1 MSSSRP
7 ADTRRAWSLRL
18 RLLVGQIVV
27 LAIVCLGITGA
38 TELALLHH
46 LVAQLDG
53 QLAGTSYR
61 SALMYPEPPHSGWRH
76 QHVYPRP
83 GPGPRFLDA
92 PGQPAG
98 MVAAVVSHGNTV
110 DAGYTTS
117 SGDRAELSPAAQLQL
132 SGIAGSRK
140 PVTLNLDGLGRY
152 RVVAAPSRS
161 GGDVIVT
168 GLSMAN
174 IDATLMRMLVIF
186 GIVTVIALVAA
197 TTAGVIIIRR
207 ALAPLRRVAQTAS
220 KVAGLPLARGE
231 VELPVRVLESDAN
244 PSTEVGQLGA
254 ALNQM
259 LDHIAAALSARQ
271 ASETRVR
278 QFVAD
283 ASHELRTPLAAIRG
297 YTELTQRMGDDREAV
312 AQAMGRVASETE
324 RMTRLVEDLLLL
336 ARLDSGRPLEREPV
350 DLSRLAVD
358 AVNDAHVA
366 GPDHQ
371 WELDLPEEPVVDHR
385 RRGTATSGADESA
398 CQRPHPH
405 RCGHRRDDAVECRAV
420 AHRAAGH
427 RQRTRHPSG
436 AAVRSFRTV
445 RPGRL
450 LALSQGRQYRAGP
463 GDRLRGC
470 QGAQRNYRGGQHAG
484 PYRVHGAVATQ
495 RMATARC
502 RSLSQEQVAS
512 ISKGLFTCCIG
523 FAMSTPVAVPV
534 ILYVLP
540 SLVAEALPWP
550 PCAYCSVTPLTLPS
564 WTAFTASGSA
574 SASTTLIPVVF
585 PPTAIEILPPALVQ
599 IVVPWTFWSLPSMM
613 TFDELLPP
621 ADTEPPGTEVE
632 TPFDLLLLEQPVI
645 PAARI
650 AAPATATVS

>member
-7 ADTRRAWSLRL
+7 ADTRRVWSLRL

-27 LAIVCLGITGA
+27 LAVVCVGITAA

-61 SALMYPEPPHSGWRH
+61 SAQMYPEPPHQGWRR

-117 SGDRAELSPAAQLQL
+117 SGDRAELSPAAQRQL
-132 SGIAGSRK
+132 SAIAGSRK
-140 PVTLNLDGLGRY
+140 PVTLDLDGLGRY
-152 RVVAAPSRS
+152 RVVAAPSRN

-186 GIVTVIALVAA
+186 AIVTVIALVAA

-207 ALAPLRRVAQTAS
+207 ALAPLRRVAQTAT
-220 KVAGLPLARGE
+220 KVARLPLARGE
-231 VELPVRVLESDAN
+231 VELPVRVREADAN

-312 AQAMGRVASETE
+312 AQAMSRVASETE

-371 WELDLPEEPVVDHR
+371 WELDLPEEPVVVT
-385 RRGTATSGADESA
+385 G
-398 CQRPHPH
+398 
-405 RCGHRRDDAVECRAV
+405 DAARLHQVL
-420 AHRAAGH
+420 
-427 RQRTRHPSG
+427 TN
-436 AAVRSFRTV
+436 
-445 RPGRL
+445 L
-450 LALSQGRQYRAGP
+450 LANARVHTGAGTVVTTRLSTEPSHTVLQVIDNGP
-463 GDRLRGC
+463 G
-470 QGAQRNYRGGQHAG
+470 
-484 PYRVHGAVATQ
+484 
-495 RMATARC
+495 
-502 RSLSQEQVAS
+502 
-512 ISKGLFTCCIG
+512 
-523 FAMSTPVAVPV
+523 
-534 ILYVLP
+534 
-540 SLVAEALPWP
+540 
-550 PCAYCSVTPLTLPS
+550 
-564 WTAFTASGSA
+564 
-574 SASTTLIPVVF
+574 
-585 PPTAIEILPPALVQ
+585 
-599 IVVPWTFWSLPSMM
+599 
-613 TFDELLPP
+613 
-621 ADTEPPGTEVE
+621 
-632 TPFDLLLLEQPVI
+632 I
-645 PAARI
+645 PAALQSEVFERFARGDSSRSRKGGSTGLGLAIVSAVVKAHNGTI
-650 AAPATATVS
+650 AVDSAPGRTEFTVRLPPNGWQPPASDS

>member
-7 ADTRRAWSLRL
+7 ADTRRVWSLRL

-27 LAIVCLGITGA
+27 LAIVCVGITAA

-53 QLAGTSYR
+53 QLAGTSFR
-61 SALMYPEPPHSGWRH
+61 SAQMYPEPPHQGWRR

-110 DAGYTTS
+110 DAGYTTG
-117 SGDRAELSPAAQLQL
+117 SGDRAELSPTAQRQL
-132 SGIAGSRK
+132 SAIAGSRK
-140 PVTLNLDGLGRY
+140 PVTLSLDGLGRY
-152 RVVAAPSRS
+152 RVVAAPSRN

-207 ALAPLRRVAQTAS
+207 ALAPLRRVAQTAT

-231 VELPVRVLESDAN
+231 VELPVRVREADAN

-312 AQAMGRVASETE
+312 AQAMSRVASETE

-358 AVNDAHVA
+358 AVSDAHVA

-371 WELDLPEEPVVDHR
+371 WELDLPEEPVVVT
-385 RRGTATSGADESA
+385 G
-398 CQRPHPH
+398 
-405 RCGHRRDDAVECRAV
+405 DAARLHQVL
-420 AHRAAGH
+420 
-427 RQRTRHPSG
+427 TN
-436 AAVRSFRTV
+436 
-445 RPGRL
+445 L
-450 LALSQGRQYRAGP
+450 LANARVHTGAGTVVTTRLSSEPSHTVLQVIDDGP
-463 GDRLRGC
+463 G
-470 QGAQRNYRGGQHAG
+470 
-484 PYRVHGAVATQ
+484 
-495 RMATARC
+495 
-502 RSLSQEQVAS
+502 
-512 ISKGLFTCCIG
+512 
-523 FAMSTPVAVPV
+523 
-534 ILYVLP
+534 
-540 SLVAEALPWP
+540 
-550 PCAYCSVTPLTLPS
+550 
-564 WTAFTASGSA
+564 
-574 SASTTLIPVVF
+574 
-585 PPTAIEILPPALVQ
+585 
-599 IVVPWTFWSLPSMM
+599 
-613 TFDELLPP
+613 
-621 ADTEPPGTEVE
+621 
-632 TPFDLLLLEQPVI
+632 I
-645 PAARI
+645 PAALQSEVFERFARGDSSRSRKGGSTGLGLAIVSAVVKAHNGTI
-650 AAPATATVS
+650 AVDSAPGRTEFTVRLPPNGWQPPASDS